1 MDVLAHDSGSDSFF
15 QDEYP
20 DWLDACLS
28 TKKGKASGHRAL
40 EKLRQ
45 RLAKRYDSMLYM
57 LLSML

>member
-28 TKKGKASGHRAL
+28 TKKGKASGL